1 MLTQMFVKYQSNLER
16 MRNFTSLI
24 RVEDSFSD
32 FYKLQED
39 SLIKIAEGKGQGDM
53 TEKIY
58 AMDPMTKVLS
68 DNFVR
73 ASEQML
79 LMAKTN
85 MDVNKIFTVHIKFL

>member
-1 MLTQMFVKYQSNLER
+1 MER
-16 MRNFTSLI
+16 MRNFTSII

-32 FYKLQED
+32 VYKLQED
-39 SLIKIAEGKGQGDM
+39 SLIKIAEGKNQGDL

-58 AMDPMTKVLS
+58 AMDPMSKVLNN
-68 DNFVR
+68 NFIM

-85 MDVNKIFTVHIKFL
+85 MDVNKLFTVHVKFF